1 MILSEYLILFDLSLK
16 PDFFFFSTH
25 SSDLGYNNFQIFT
38 SSIKGIS
45 ILQLKSLS
53 YNSTLLGKDFN
64 VPGMDQVPILN
75 PVIFD

>member
-1 MILSEYLILFDLSLK
+1 MILSEYLVLFDLSLK
-16 PDFFFFSTH
+16 PDFFFSIC
-25 SSDLGYNNFQIFT
+25 SSDVGYDFQIFT

-45 ILQLKSLS
+45 ILQFKSLS